1 MTLEFPKLTLQGILD
16 LAENP
21 CPTCELSKMS
31 SYELN
36 VLSERI
42 DKIIQD
48 NLIDE
53 RLFAKLMRVKSFLM
67 LEV

>member
-1 MTLEFPKLTLQGILD
+1 MALEFPKLTYKGILE

-36 VLSERI
+36 VLNERI
-42 DKIIQD
+42 DKVIKD
-48 NLIDE
+48 NLIDQK
-53 RLFAKLMRVKSFLM
+53 LFAKLMRVKSFLM

>member
-1 MTLEFPKLTLQGILD
+1 MTLEFPKLTLEGILE

-31 SYELN
+31 SYEYN
-36 VLSERI
+36 VLNERI
-42 DKIIQD
+42 DKMIKHNPVD
-48 NLIDE
+48 GK
-53 RLFAKLMRVKSFLM
+53 LFTKLMRLKSFLM